1 MAKGYF
7 MNRSTFLKLKAV
19 ISLVFSIALI
29 LLPLPLMSI
38 FGVPLT
44 GSGVFVARLFGVD
57 MLGIGFVCWFIRKAT
72 DQLVTDIIL
81 GLFVADAIGS
91 IVMLAGQ
98 LSGMM
103 NMLGWINVG
112 VWLFL
117 TLGLGYFSFVKTS
130 VQGVDL
136 IGPAR

>member
-1 MAKGYF
+1 MAKGYL
-7 MNRSTFLKLKAV
+7 MSRSTFLTLKAI
-19 ISLVFSIALI
+19 ISLVFSIGLI

-44 GSGVFVARLFGVD
+44 GSGVFIARLFGVD

-72 DQLVTDIIL
+72 DKLVSDIIL

-91 IVMLAGQ
+91 IVILAGQ

-103 NMLGWINVG
+103 NVLGWINVA

-117 TLGLGYFSFVKTS
+117 TLGLGYFYFVKPTA
-130 VQGVDL
+130 QTVDL
-136 IGPAR
+136 IGPVR